1 MEQTDKEKTKI
12 AEDYEPEVL
21 AFCCYF
27 CAFAAADLAGSM
39 RLQYPTN
46 VKIIRVPCTGKVDVI
61 YILKAFE
68 KGADAVFV
76 AGCLEGNCHYLEGN
90 LRAKKRI
97 LSLKK
102 FLDELGINGERLEMF
117 NMSSSM
123 GTAFAEAATEM
134 TNRAKRLGRNPVR
147 KKKSEDRSQK
157 TEVRKS
163 DFESTKS

>member
-1 MEQTDKEKTKI
+1 MESAEKEKTESI
-12 AEDYEPEVL
+12 EDYEPEVL

-90 LRAKKRI
+90 LRAKKRV

-102 FLDELGINGERLEMF
+102 FLDEIGVGGERLEMF

-123 GTAFAEAATEM
+123 GTAFAEAASEM
-134 TNRAKRLGRNPVR
+134 TSRAKRLGMNPVR
-147 KKKSEDRSQK
+147 RQSLGNRVE
-157 TEVRKS
+157 E
-163 DFESTKS
+163 

>member
-1 MEQTDKEKTKI
+1 MEEKIKTNTIEEAK
-12 AEDYEPEVL
+12 AETAQDYEPEVL

-39 RLQYPTN
+39 RLQYPAN

-97 LSLKK
+97 LSLKI
-102 FLDELGINGERLEMF
+102 FLDEIGINGERLEMF

-134 TNRAKRLGRNPVR
+134 TSRAKRLGKNPVR
-147 KKKSEDRSQK
+147 KKKSELRIK
-157 TEVRKS
+157 N
-163 DFESTKS
+163 

>member
-1 MEQTDKEKTKI
+1 MKDWNMEQTDKKKTKTV
-12 AEDYEPEVL
+12 EDYEPEVL

-61 YILKAFE
+61 YILEAFE
-68 KGADAVFV
+68 RGADAVFV

-102 FLDELGINGERLEMF
+102 FLYEIGIGGERLEMF

-123 GTAFAEAATEM
+123 GTAFAEAAKEM
-134 TNRAKRLGRNPVR
+134 TERAKRLGINPIR
-147 KKKSEDRSQK
+147 K
-157 TEVRKS
+157 
-163 DFESTKS
+163 

>member
-1 MEQTDKEKTKI
+1 MEQIDKEKTKTV
-12 AEDYEPEVL
+12 EDYEPEVL

-46 VKIIRVPCTGKVDVI
+46 VKIIRVPCTGKVDTI

-123 GTAFAEAATEM
+123 GTAFAEAASEM

-147 KKKSEDRSQK
+147 RQSSGDRVK
-157 TEVRKS
+157 G
-163 DFESTKS
+163 